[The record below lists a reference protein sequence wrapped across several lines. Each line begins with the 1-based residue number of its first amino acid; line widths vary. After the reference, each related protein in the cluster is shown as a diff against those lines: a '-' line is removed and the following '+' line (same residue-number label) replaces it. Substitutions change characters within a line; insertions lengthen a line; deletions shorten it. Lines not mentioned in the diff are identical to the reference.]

1 MGNKNSVPYDQ
12 PINDFIWRV
21 QPVSLM
27 MNSRVIS
34 GLFNALDASWYIFM
48 VFFFSIIQCIDHCLK
63 LKKKSIYFHEFIIYN
78 FYRQI
83 ELIVKKYKKDYYLGL
98 FAVLRNPPPHL
109 KTSRKF
115 MVTFKLSILD
125 QIGENHCILRGKNS
139 ILLLF
144 FTIS

>member
-1 MGNKNSVPYDQ
+1 MT
-12 PINDFIWRV
+12 
-21 QPVSLM
+21 SLSM
-27 MNSRVIS
+27 TSFGGFN
-34 GLFNALDASWYIFM
+34 LFHWWWILVLFQDYLMLWMLHGIFLW
-48 VFFFSIIQCIDHCLK
+48 FFFSIIQCIDHCLK

-139 ILLLF
+139 ILLF
-144 FTIS
+144 FLQ

>member
-1 MGNKNSVPYDQ
+1 
-12 PINDFIWRV
+12 
-21 QPVSLM
+21 
-27 MNSRVIS
+27 
-34 GLFNALDASWYIFM
+34 M
-48 VFFFSIIQCIDHCLK
+48 VYFYGFFFFHHSMHRSLLK
-63 LKKKSIYFHEFIIYN
+63 IKKKISIYFHEFIIYN

-98 FAVLRNPPPHL
+98 FAVLRNPPPHH

-139 ILLLF
+139 ILLFF